1 MHRTCYAVMD
11 PFNAYWAFVKFGP
24 DVLLDAIWD
33 VDKIQHCSKSFH
45 ALLIVL
51 SSKRPPEMTA
61 VGATSKNTFKYMVSS
76 LGVDD
81 LFNYV
86 KTEKTPKLG
95 PYPKNLSKSLIKS
108 RRTNRLR
115 LEITLASS

>member
-1 MHRTCYAVMD
+1 
-11 PFNAYWAFVKFGP
+11 
-24 DVLLDAIWD
+24 
-33 VDKIQHCSKSFH
+33 
-45 ALLIVL
+45 
-51 SSKRPPEMTA
+51 MTA

-95 PYPKNLSKSLIKS
+95 PYPKNLSESLIKS